1 MVWAVIQWWRGEFSR
16 RAATRKAPLL
26 GSALA
31 PISLLSAAL
40 LLPLIADAQQH
51 LASIAESSI
60 DASTTHNH
68 AAPKDNSHAKAMHS
82 HLHFVDDESALTL
95 VTDPQFSEVG
105 SRLVQEVTRVHQ
117 HYEDLFGPV
126 PSFAVTLRL
135 LEEEDFFA
143 STGAPRW
150 TNALFYRGQI
160 LIPLSQKSAS
170 DFSSVSR
177 SVRHEYTHAVI
188 HALSVGKTPGWIDEG
203 LAQLAEGRE
212 NPALRRALLNYLS
225 DSRPV
230 PFALMQ
236 GGFTKL
242 DSSMVAPA
250 YAQSL
255 IASEALLETFGFSR
269 LTEYFTFLRD
279 GLSHSAA
286 FERAFGMPEGI
297 FEARLAKK
305 LSAWVARHQ
314 HRRNGTNDQRLLQ
327 AEQRPN
333 RIAPSWDSYD
343 DAVRASN

>member
-1 MVWAVIQWWRGEFSR
+1 
-16 RAATRKAPLL
+16 
-26 GSALA
+26 
-31 PISLLSAAL
+31 
-40 LLPLIADAQQH
+40 
-51 LASIAESSI
+51 
-60 DASTTHNH
+60 
-68 AAPKDNSHAKAMHS
+68 MHS

-95 VTDPQFSEVG
+95 VTDPQFLEVG

-135 LEEEDFFA
+135 LEEDDFFA

-160 LIPLSQKSAS
+160 LIPLSQKSTS

-188 HALSVGKTPGWIDEG
+188 HALSLGKTPGWIDEG

-212 NPALRRALLNYLS
+212 NPALRRALLNYLA
-225 DSRPV
+225 DNRPV

-255 IASEALLETFGFSR
+255 IASEALLETFGFSH

-286 FERAFGMPEGI
+286 FERAFGMPEAI
-297 FEARLAKK
+297 FEARLGRK

-314 HRRNGTNDQRLLQ
+314 HRRGGTNDQQLLQ

-333 RIAPSWDSYD
+333 RIAPSWDHYD